1 MLIENGLEVPE
12 SDAQS
17 QKYAQ
22 NVGSGTG
29 TIESAEMPLVAQNA
43 PNELSGLD
51 YVQVPQTT

>member
-22 NVGSGTG
+22 NVGSGIG
-29 TIESAEMPLVAQNA
+29 KIESAEMPLVAQNA
-43 PNELSGLD
+43 PNEWSGLD
-51 YVQVPQTT
+51 YVQVP